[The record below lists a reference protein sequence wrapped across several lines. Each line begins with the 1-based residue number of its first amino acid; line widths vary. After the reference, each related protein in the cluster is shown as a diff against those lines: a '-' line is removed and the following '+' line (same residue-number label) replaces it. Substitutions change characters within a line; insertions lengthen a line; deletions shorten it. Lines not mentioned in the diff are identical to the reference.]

1 MVSGYV
7 MIVNLN
13 VTQNFLRRIIMS
25 DCLYVFGSLLAFVGG
40 INIYTNS
47 SLLSGIIM
55 LGIGGVII
63 YCGYLSKGLD

>member
-1 MVSGYV
+1 
-7 MIVNLN
+7 
-13 VTQNFLRRIIMS
+13 LRRIIMS

-55 LGIGGVII
+55 LGIGGVIM
-63 YCGYLSKGLD
+63 YCGYLSRGLD